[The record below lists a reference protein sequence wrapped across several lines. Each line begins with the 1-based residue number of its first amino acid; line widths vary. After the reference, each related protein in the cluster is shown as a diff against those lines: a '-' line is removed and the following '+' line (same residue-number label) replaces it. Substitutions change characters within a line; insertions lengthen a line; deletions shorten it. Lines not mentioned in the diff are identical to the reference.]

1 MYLYGEGDKGSNKSP
16 RISEPLWLF
25 LGLWISCCSGFALH
39 SFDQGLNLSFSMC
52 KGGGKGPASVCMKGW
67 VLEGGIWPDVV
78 LIARELRMAFLRLWL
93 TTPPQPGAL
102 SSSKQN
108 LRCSLTLSVLPLGPQ
123 PPVNTLWAH
132 LYIVSLPIL
141 VHVTHWPAS
150 SWRAKNAPISASMG
164 SPWFPHSR
172 AQEMLAEWIMKG
184 KRFECEDAYPLFR

>member
-1 MYLYGEGDKGSNKSP
+1 MLICSICFSLSDLRHFVWQAWGSSTLLELTQT
-16 RISEPLWLF
+16 R
-25 LGLWISCCSGFALH
+25 
-39 SFDQGLNLSFSMC
+39 SFSWLSNIPLC
-52 KGGGKGPASVCMKGW
+52 VCVWHCALWKPLPLEGIPFSHPLTSSEQVPLIIQASSETPSCPPAS
-67 VLEGGIWPDVV
+67 
-78 LIARELRMAFLRLWL
+78 
-93 TTPPQPGAL
+93 L
-102 SSSKQN
+102 SSVPS
-108 LRCSLTLSVLPLGPQ
+108 LGPQ